1 MITFHRWAIALLIT
15 PIASVQAQGLMTRN
29 EASLSRFAP
38 LPVVGEGALPKAGQ
52 SHWGLT
58 LDLTN
63 EFYVEV
69 LADETA
75 QLDGETLAT
84 TLRWRHGLS
93 ERWAVGID
101 LPLVDSGRGFL
112 DRWIEDWHEWF
123 GLPNAGR
130 EQFPQDQYRFALT
143 QNGATVFERDRGT
156 TDLGDVN
163 LRGSYALNPQRRMH
177 AQLSLP
183 TGRATALTGGTWGFA
198 GWLEEDRRFGSAGR
212 WGGFYSLGATA
223 QQRRGPLA
231 DLQAPYSAFASAGLD
246 WNLWRSL
253 SVLGQIYGHTAL
265 YRDVASEIGD
275 PGLQLA
281 LGARWA
287 LSPQWSADLAFQED
301 LIVNASPDFSLHLGI
316 RFRPR

>member
-1 MITFHRWAIALLIT
+1 MNTFHRWAIALLIT

-38 LPVVGEGALPKAGQ
+38 LPVVGEGTSPKAGQ

-163 LRGSYALNPQRRMH
+163 LRGSYALNPQRRVH
-177 AQLSLP
+177 NCRCPPAAPPHSPAAPGVLP
-183 TGRATALTGGTWGFA
+183 VGWKKTVASAAPGAGAASTALVPPFSNA
-198 GWLEEDRRFGSAGR
+198 EDRWPTCRRPTAPLPALASTGIC
-212 WGGFYSLGATA
+212 GAA
-223 QQRRGPLA
+223 
-231 DLQAPYSAFASAGLD
+231 
-246 WNLWRSL
+246 
-253 SVLGQIYGHTAL
+253 
-265 YRDVASEIGD
+265 
-275 PGLQLA
+275 
-281 LGARWA
+281 
-287 LSPQWSADLAFQED
+287 
-301 LIVNASPDFSLHLGI
+301 
-316 RFRPR
+316 